1 MAKLYT
7 IYRLSPGY
15 DKDKGFSVVD
25 TQDNMKEVA
34 TLIRFDKGKDN
45 PVEWSCANMVPGVA
59 TFTLD
64 EFKKVWQPLAEV
76 LSSTGATHASISLE
90 K

>member
-25 TQDNMKEVA
+25 AHDHMKEVA
-34 TLIRFDKGKDN
+34 TLIRYDKDGSITW
-45 PVEWSCANMVPGVA
+45 ECSNMVPGEA
-59 TFTLD
+59 TFTPE

-76 LSSTGATHASISLE
+76 LVTTSATHASITLD

>member
-25 TQDNMKEVA
+25 AQDNMKEVA
-34 TLIRFDKGKDN
+34 TLIRYNKDGSITW
-45 PVEWSCANMVPGVA
+45 ECSNMVPGVA
-59 TFTLD
+59 TFTLE

-76 LSSTGATHASISLE
+76 LGSTGATHASISLE

>member
-25 TQDNMKEVA
+25 AHDSMKEVA
-34 TLIRFDKGKDN
+34 TLIRYDKGDQ
-45 PVEWSCANMVPGVA
+45 VEWECANMVPGVP
-59 TFTLD
+59 TFTPE

>member
-25 TQDNMKEVA
+25 ANDHMKEVA
-34 TLIRFDKGKDN
+34 TLIRYNKDGSITW
-45 PVEWSCANMVPGVA
+45 ECSNMVPGVA
-59 TFTLD
+59 TFTLE